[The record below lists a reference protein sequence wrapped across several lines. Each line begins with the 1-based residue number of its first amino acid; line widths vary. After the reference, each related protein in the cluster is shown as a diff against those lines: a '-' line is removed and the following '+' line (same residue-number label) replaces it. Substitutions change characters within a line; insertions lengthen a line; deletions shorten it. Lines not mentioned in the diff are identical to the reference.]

1 MFRST
6 AVLIE
11 ARSLH
16 CNPKPTV
23 VPVRRIPRGVPNE
36 CLDNAMMFADQFP
49 DCMIVSG
56 WLAYEYDSNGTA
68 DFIPHWWNRYNGEYV
83 DITPLPPHLINEYVV
98 DRALLTYAAAH
109 ETELATSMASPLTL
123 TGRQFGIVTHL
134 GGVFGTSTPT
144 DDISCATLYRE
155 SKLEQLQA

>member
-11 ARSLH
+11 ARSLY

-23 VPVRRIPRGVPNE
+23 TPVRRVPMGFRND
-36 CLDNAMMFADQFP
+36 CFNNAFKFLDYFP
-49 DCMIVSG
+49 DSTLVSG
-56 WLAYEYDSNGTA
+56 WLATEYDSNGTA
-68 DFIPHWWNRYNGEYV
+68 EFIQHWWNRYDGEYL
-83 DITPLPPHLINEYVV
+83 DITPLPPNVINEYVV
-98 DRALLTYAAAH
+98 DMALHDYAYANYDD
-109 ETELATSMASPLTL
+109 LANLVASSLTL

-155 SKLEQLQA
+155 LRLEQLQG